1 MALYGGMQVMKI
13 SKPKSQ
19 IEAIIQYLRKNKT
32 ITSLQAFKLFNATRL
47 SGIIYVLKERG
58 FEIETE
64 LVEVKNRYGHI
75 TRIAVYHLI
84 KDIQEQEGEK
94 C

>member
-1 MALYGGMQVMKI
+1 M
-13 SKPKSQ
+13 SKKKSQ
-19 IEAIIQYLRKNKT
+19 ISEIIHHLRKYKSITSMEAIKRYG
-32 ITSLQAFKLFNATRL
+32 ATRL

-84 KDIQEQEGEK
+84 KDLEEQEDE
-94 C
+94 

>member
-1 MALYGGMQVMKI
+1 MTKN
-13 SKPKSQ
+13 KSQ
-19 IEAIIQYLRKNKT
+19 ISEIIHHLRKYKSITSMEAIKKYG
-32 ITSLQAFKLFNATRL
+32 ATRL
-47 SGIIYVLKERG
+47 SGIIYVLKDRG

-84 KDIQEQEGEK
+84 KDIKEQEREK

>member
-1 MALYGGMQVMKI
+1 M
-13 SKPKSQ
+13 SKSRSQ
-19 IEAIIQYLRKNKT
+19 ISDVIHHLRKYKTSTSMEAIKRYD
-32 ITSLQAFKLFNATRL
+32 ATRL

-58 FEIETE
+58 FGIETE

-84 KDIQEQEGEK
+84 KDIQEEEVEQ